1 MYEFRSRGRTLAL
14 SFLLVLSLLLST
26 LEVRADSWGV
36 LRVGLGSWLVPLQRL
51 AVEIFDPLVAT
62 VEGLAGI
69 ASLRSEN
76 AALRAQLAET
86 QAEMAAVE
94 DQLARLDSLERL
106 VDLDLP
112 DVEQTRT
119 LANVVG
125 RQVGFEFHLR
135 IDKGLEE
142 GVVAGN
148 PVLDENGYLLGRVGA
163 SAEEFAT
170 VIPLSADVEGLTV
183 LVAGS
188 VGVLRPQVGSEL
200 LSLEVVDSPPIVAE
214 GEDVVTSQLSVSFPP
229 GLPVGSLVGEAQVV
243 GSVLRGTVKPFSDP
257 QRARAVLVVS
267 WPPGPN
273 E

>member
-1 MYEFRSRGRTLAL
+1 MA
-14 SFLLVLSLLLST
+14 LSLLLLVSILSST
-26 LEVRADSWGV
+26 LEVRADSWGIV
-36 LRVGLGSWLVPLQRL
+36 RVGLGSWLIPLQRL
-51 AVEIFDPLVAT
+51 AVEIFDPMVDT
-62 VEGLAGI
+62 VEGLVGI

-76 AALRAQLAET
+76 AALRAELAET
-86 QAEMAAVE
+86 QADMAAVE

-112 DVEQTRT
+112 NVEQTRT

-142 GVVAGN
+142 GVVPGN

-163 SAEEFAT
+163 STEDFAT
-170 VIPLSADVEGLTV
+170 VIPIAADVEGLTV

-188 VGVLRPQVGSEL
+188 VGILRPRVGSDL
-200 LSLEVVDSPPIVAE
+200 LSLEVLDSPPIVAE
-214 GEDVVTSQLSVSFPP
+214 GEDVVTSQLSVNLPP
-229 GLPVGSLVGEAQVV
+229 GLPVGFLVGEAQVV
-243 GSVLRGTVKPFSDP
+243 GSVLRGRVQPFSDP
-257 QRARAVLVVS
+257 QRVRAVLVVS

>member
-14 SFLLVLSLLLST
+14 SLLLVVSLLLST
-26 LEVRADSWGV
+26 LEVRTDSWGV

-51 AVEIFDPLVAT
+51 AVEVFDPLVAT

-94 DQLARLDSLERL
+94 DQLARLDSLER
-106 VDLDLP
+106 LDLP

-163 SAEEFAT
+163 SAEDFAT